1 MKTIFLTA
9 LSAGMFLTATTAQES
24 PEDVQTH
31 PIDAKMSKCME
42 LDYSTQGMAS
52 CMDRA
57 MQDWDS
63 ELNVVYKKLMDKL
76 VDKKS
81 QETLRSTQRHWIAF
95 RDSEFLTIETVYQQ
109 AYNEAGGG
117 TLNGLMAGGAKL
129 ELVRGRAL
137 QLTAHYQSLTD
148 VVGDK

>member
-9 LSAGMFLTATTAQES
+9 LSAGLFLSASTAQES
-24 PEDVQTH
+24 LDDSQIH

-42 LDYSTQGMAS
+42 IDYSTQGMAS
-52 CMDRA
+52 CMDTA

-63 ELNVVYKKLMDKL
+63 ELNIVYKKLMDKL
-76 VDKKS
+76 VDKKA
-81 QETLRSTQRHWIAF
+81 QDGLRATQRHWIAF
-95 RDSEFLTIETVYQQ
+95 RDAEFLTIETVYQQ
-109 AYNEAGGG
+109 VYNEAGGG

-129 ELVRGRAL
+129 ELVRARAL

-148 VVGDK
+148 IAGEK